1 MSNLVALL
9 ESQPLLSLFLVIG
22 LGYAAGEIA
31 FRGFSLG
38 VGAVLFVGLLIGWLA
53 PKSAPPPLL
62 GSLGLVMFL
71 YGTGIQYGR
80 HFVRGLTGDEG
91 RWWNLLALTGLAA
104 GSAMVLLLALVIDLP
119 LAYLVGMFSGSMTST
134 AALQAAV
141 DASGST
147 EPAVGYSV
155 AYPFGVIGPIIC
167 MYLAQVL
174 FRPKLEPPILA
185 GLQYREIAIRNPAIA
200 GRTMGE
206 LVAELPAGLVVTA
219 VRREHHNRV
228 PRSEMLLRPDDV
240 LLVAADDPATAE
252 RAQDLLGEAATM
264 RILGDRVDLDY
275 LRVFVSKRGVVG
287 LPLADLQLPGGGEHA
302 IVDVRRGDTE
312 LLPRPDLILEFGDRI
327 GVIASRRSHPEIRR
341 LFGDSIKGTTE
352 FSYVSIGIGM
362 VLGVGLGLVPFPV
375 PGLGT
380 LKLGIAG
387 GPLIVALILGW
398 LGRTRGL
405 VWSMPVSANL
415 TLRNF
420 GLTIFL
426 AQVGMTSGPSFV
438 ATVQE
443 TGLYFLM
450 AGALILL
457 AVVLPTLALGWYLF
471 RLPFDDLLGVT
482 AGVTGN
488 PAILAYA
495 SRAVPTER
503 PDIGYAVIF
512 PGTTIMKILIV
523 QVFLTLGP

>member
-1 MSNLVALL
+1 MSNLIALL

-22 LGYAAGEIA
+22 LGYAVGEITL
-31 FRGFSLG
+31 RGFSLG

-53 PKSAPPPLL
+53 PKAAPPPLI

-80 HFVRGLTGDEG
+80 HFVRGLTGAEG
-91 RWWNLLALTGLAA
+91 RRWNLLAVTGLAA
-104 GSAMVLLLALVIDLP
+104 GTVMVLVLALLIDLP
-119 LAYLVGMFSGSMTST
+119 LTYLVGMFSGSMTST
-134 AALQAAV
+134 AALQAAI

-174 FRPKLEPPILA
+174 FRPKLEQPLSA
-185 GLQYREIAIRNPAIA
+185 GLAYREIAIRNPAIA
-200 GRTMGE
+200 GRTLGE
-206 LVAELPAGLVVTA
+206 VIAKLPSGLAVAA
-219 VRREHHNRV
+219 VRHQHHNRV
-228 PRSEMLLRPDDV
+228 PRPEMILGLDDV
-240 LLVAADDPATAE
+240 LLLAADDPGAVE
-252 RAQDLLGEAATM
+252 QAQTLVGEPATM
-264 RILGDRVDLDY
+264 RILRDRIDLDY

-287 LPLADLQLPGGGEHA
+287 LPLADLRLPGGSEHA

-312 LLPRPDLILEFGDRI
+312 VLPRPDLVLEFGDRV
-327 GVIASRRSHPEIRR
+327 GVIASRRSHQDIRR
-341 LFGDSIKGTTE
+341 FFGDSIKGTTE

-362 VLGVGLGLVPFPV
+362 VLGVALGLVPFPI

-405 VWSMPVSANL
+405 VWSVPLSANL

-426 AQVGMTSGPSFV
+426 AQVGMNSGPSFV

-443 TGLYFLM
+443 TGLYFLLIS
-450 AGALILL
+450 ALLLL
-457 AVVLPTLALGWYLF
+457 AVVLTTLALGWYLF

-512 PGTTIMKILIV
+512 PTATIIKILIV
-523 QVFLTLGP
+523 QGLLALGP

>member
-1 MSNLVALL
+1 M
-9 ESQPLLSLFLVIG
+9 
-22 LGYAAGEIA
+22 
-31 FRGFSLG
+31 
-38 VGAVLFVGLLIGWLA
+38 
-53 PKSAPPPLL
+53 
-62 GSLGLVMFL
+62 
-71 YGTGIQYGR
+71 
-80 HFVRGLTGDEG
+80 
-91 RWWNLLALTGLAA
+91 
-104 GSAMVLLLALVIDLP
+104 
-119 LAYLVGMFSGSMTST
+119 
-134 AALQAAV
+134 
-141 DASGST
+141 
-147 EPAVGYSV
+147 
-155 AYPFGVIGPIIC
+155 
-167 MYLAQVL
+167 
-174 FRPKLEPPILA
+174 
-185 GLQYREIAIRNPAIA
+185 
-200 GRTMGE
+200 
-206 LVAELPAGLVVTA
+206 
-219 VRREHHNRV
+219 
-228 PRSEMLLRPDDV
+228 
-240 LLVAADDPATAE
+240 
-252 RAQDLLGEAATM
+252 
-264 RILGDRVDLDY
+264 
-275 LRVFVSKRGVVG
+275 
-287 LPLADLQLPGGGEHA
+287 
-302 IVDVRRGDTE
+302 
-312 LLPRPDLILEFGDRI
+312 
-327 GVIASRRSHPEIRR
+327 
-341 LFGDSIKGTTE
+341 FGDSIKGTTE

-488 PAILAYA
+488 PAILA